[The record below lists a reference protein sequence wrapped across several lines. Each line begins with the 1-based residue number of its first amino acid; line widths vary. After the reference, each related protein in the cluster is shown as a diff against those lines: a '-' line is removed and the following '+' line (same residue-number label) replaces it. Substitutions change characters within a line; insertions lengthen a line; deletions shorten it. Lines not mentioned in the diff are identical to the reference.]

1 MGRAESRN
9 PTVFRASSR
18 KRRESWGIEYLLFFA
33 YFFLRLFKLD
43 LLLCRHVV
51 QQRLLFFEIQ
61 ILMELRMVNPKSPL
75 RVELPKK
82 VVDNTHCSNYA
93 ISIINR
99 NGSYVC

>member
-1 MGRAESRN
+1 M
-9 PTVFRASSR
+9 
-18 KRRESWGIEYLLFFA
+18 
-33 YFFLRLFKLD
+33 
-43 LLLCRHVV
+43 

-75 RVELPKK
+75 RVELPRNI
-82 VVDNTHCSNYA
+82 VNITHCSNYA